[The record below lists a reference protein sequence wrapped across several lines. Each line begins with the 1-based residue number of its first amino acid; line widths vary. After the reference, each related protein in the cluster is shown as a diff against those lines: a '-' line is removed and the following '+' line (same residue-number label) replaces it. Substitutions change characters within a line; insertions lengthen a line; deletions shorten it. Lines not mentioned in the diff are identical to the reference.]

1 MISNLLP
8 FPDSSSLR
16 RGQRGRRLYLT
27 FRRWGLR
34 RLPCTEYEAVD
45 SHGLLDHH
53 FFMRKGVSSWQ
64 IDYELL
70 GFHCRSL
77 GFNVVLRVSGF
88 LNGDFMDG
96 FVGQFT
102 RDVGTRTLQIRLV
115 GGLARLSRC
124 SACLDLLLHQW

>member
-1 MISNLLP
+1 MI
-8 FPDSSSLR
+8 SLR

-27 FRRWGLR
+27 LRRWGLR

-53 FFMRKGVSSWQ
+53 FFTRKGVSSWQ

-96 FVGQFT
+96 FVGQFSEMLGCALC
-102 RDVGTRTLQIRLV
+102 RFVSQ
-115 GGLARLSRC
+115 GG
-124 SACLDLLLHQW
+124 